1 MPEDFNQTQ
10 TIMSQ
15 KDPFNA
21 LFKPE
26 NIVNRSLMTLSEAN
40 PELEKIADA
49 NGLTL
54 KNDWLKV
61 LRIYD
66 QGKLKLRS

>member
-1 MPEDFNQTQ
+1 
-10 TIMSQ
+10 MSQ

-26 NIVNRSLMTLSEAN
+26 NIVSRSLMTLSEAN

>member
-1 MPEDFNQTQ
+1 
-10 TIMSQ
+10 MSQ

-26 NIVNRSLMTLSEAN
+26 NIVSRSLMTLREVN
-40 PELEKIADA
+40 PELKEIADA

>member
-1 MPEDFNQTQ
+1 
-10 TIMSQ
+10 MSQ